1 MASTSQRI
9 FKLVRSIAGAL
20 FNPGKST
27 GTATAPPQ
35 RRPAT
40 RPGPKTSAR
49 DRSHPAPR
57 PVSNIPAEGLSA
69 PYPGDFHG
77 RATVTYSPQL
87 DGDADPG
94 EVVWTWV
101 PYEEDYSQGKDRP
114 VLVVGKAGKYLL
126 ALMMTTKD
134 HSSDRRG
141 DNDYIDI
148 GPGSWDSQGRDSEV
162 KLDRILQISPH
173 DMRREGAI
181 LDKARFS
188 SVAAGLRQRHGWK

>member
-9 FKLVRSIAGAL
+9 LNLLRHIAGGL
-20 FNPGKST
+20 LRPGKST

-35 RRPAT
+35 VRPAT
-40 RPGPKTSAR
+40 RPGPTTSAR
-49 DRSHPAPR
+49 DRTRPAPR
-57 PVSNIPAEGLSA
+57 PSSTVSAAGLSA

-77 RATVTYSPQL
+77 TATLTYSPQL

-126 ALMMTTKD
+126 ALMMTTKN

-162 KLDRILQISPH
+162 KLDRILQISPS

-181 LDKARFS
+181 LDRKRFS